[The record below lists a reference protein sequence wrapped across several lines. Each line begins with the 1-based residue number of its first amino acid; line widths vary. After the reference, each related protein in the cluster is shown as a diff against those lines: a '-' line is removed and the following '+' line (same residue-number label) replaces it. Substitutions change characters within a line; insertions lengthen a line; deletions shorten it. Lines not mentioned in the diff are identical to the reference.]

1 MARGVGLRIESGYA
15 RDHATVTSD
24 EANVGNERP
33 TIVAEER
40 GAERAAIAGRAGLVG
55 AGTLVSRVL
64 GLARD
69 LVLAAMFPRALT
81 DLFFVAFT
89 IPNALRQLLA
99 EGALSSAFV
108 PVLAKIET
116 DEGPKAAATFYARL
130 RGLMWIVLVATCA
143 IGVMAA
149 PLLCELFAAGFHARP
164 GAFERTVAV
173 TRAVFPYLLFMGLAA
188 LGAGALQVRKK
199 FGVAA
204 FAPALLNVGMILGAL
219 VLAPILVA
227 HGTDPLYALAV
238 GALVGGALQVWAQ
251 MPDLKRAGFTEPLA
265 IDLKDPKLRLV
276 LARIAPMTIGLMI
289 YEVDLVLSRRFL
301 SEAGEGANSWFYYA
315 QRLCDFPQG
324 IFSLALA
331 TATLPSLAKLVAKG
345 DREEVART
353 FAHALRLAL
362 WVALPATAILVALA
376 RPLVIAFFARGKF
389 DAASIDGTTAAL
401 IVQGL
406 GVFVVAIVRQVVP
419 LYYALGDTKTPVWIS
434 GVDLVAFVAIAL
446 LLRGPIGH
454 VGVSAAV
461 TGSSVVQMI
470 LLVMWVKKP
479 LPELRASMVLP
490 SAAKSALAA
499 VVAGA
504 VAFAVAWVA
513 RPLGHVRAV
522 GGLLPALAGCSA
534 FAVVYLAIG
543 RAIGQEEQAQLVAG
557 VRRRLRRAPR

>member
-1 MARGVGLRIESGYA
+1 MNDQSSA
-15 RDHATVTSD
+15 
-24 EANVGNERP
+24 EANVGVERP

-108 PVLAKIET
+108 PVLAKVEA
-116 DEGPKAAATFYARL
+116 DEGPKEAAKFYARL
-130 RGLMWIVLVATCA
+130 RGLMWIVLIATCA

-219 VLAPILVA
+219 LLAPILVA
-227 HGTDPLYALAV
+227 HGSDPLYALAI

-251 MPDLKRAGFTEPLA
+251 MPDLKRAGFTEQLA

-276 LARIAPMTIGLMI
+276 LARIAPMTVGLMI
-289 YEVDLVLSRRFL
+289 YEIDLVLSRRFL

-353 FAHALRLAL
+353 AAHALRLAL
-362 WVALPATAILVALA
+362 WVALPATALLVALA

-406 GVFVVAIVRQVVP
+406 GVFVVAVVRQIVP
-419 LYYALGDTKTPVWIS
+419 LYYALGDTKTPVLVS
-434 GVDLVAFVAIAL
+434 GMDLVAFIAIAL

-461 TGSSVVQMI
+461 TGSSIVQMI
-470 LLVMWVKKP
+470 LLVIWVKKP
-479 LPELRASMVLP
+479 LPELRASMIVP

-499 VVAGA
+499 IVAGGI
-504 VAFAVAWVA
+504 AFAVALVC
-513 RPLGHVRAV
+513 RPLGNLRVI
-522 GGLLPALAGCSA
+522 GGLLPAIAGCAA
-534 FAVVYLAIG
+534 FAAAYLAIG
-543 RAIGQEEQAQLVAG
+543 RLVGQEEQAQLMAG
-557 VRRRLRRAPR
+557 LRRRLRRRAL

>member
-1 MARGVGLRIESGYA
+1 MN
-15 RDHATVTSD
+15 DQTSA
-24 EANVGNERP
+24 EVNVGVERP
-33 TIVAEER
+33 TVVAEER

-64 GLARD
+64 GLGRD

-116 DEGPKAAATFYARL
+116 DEGPKEAAKFYARL
-130 RGLMWIVLVATCA
+130 RGLMWIVLIAACA

-204 FAPALLNVGMILGAL
+204 FAPALLNVGMILGAV

-227 HGTDPLYALAV
+227 HGTDPLYALAI

-289 YEVDLVLSRRFL
+289 YEIDLVLSRRFL

-434 GVDLVAFVAIAL
+434 GVDLAAFVAIAL
-446 LLRGPIGH
+446 LLRGPVGH

-461 TGSSVVQMI
+461 TGSSIVQMI
-470 LLVMWVKKP
+470 LLVIWVKKP

-490 SAAKSALAA
+490 SAMKSALAA

-504 VAFAVAWVA
+504 VAFAVAWA
-513 RPLGHVRAV
+513 SRPLGHVRAI

-557 VRRRLRRAPR
+557 LRRRLRRAKR

>member
-1 MARGVGLRIESGYA
+1 
-15 RDHATVTSD
+15 
-24 EANVGNERP
+24 
-33 TIVAEER
+33 
-40 GAERAAIAGRAGLVG
+40 

-108 PVLAKIET
+108 PVLAKVEA
-116 DEGPKAAATFYARL
+116 DEGPKEAAKFYARL
-130 RGLMWIVLVATCA
+130 RGLMWIVLIATCA

-219 VLAPILVA
+219 LLAPILVA
-227 HGTDPLYALAV
+227 HGSDPLYALAI

-251 MPDLKRAGFTEPLA
+251 MPDLKRAGFTEQLA

-276 LARIAPMTIGLMI
+276 LARIAPMTVGLMI
-289 YEVDLVLSRRFL
+289 YEIDLVLSRRFL

-353 FAHALRLAL
+353 AAHALRLAL
-362 WVALPATAILVALA
+362 WVALPATALLVALA

-406 GVFVVAIVRQVVP
+406 GVFVVAVVRQIVP
-419 LYYALGDTKTPVWIS
+419 LYYALGDTKTPVLVS
-434 GVDLVAFVAIAL
+434 GMDLVAFIAIAL

-461 TGSSVVQMI
+461 TGSSIVQMI
-470 LLVMWVKKP
+470 LLVIWVKKP
-479 LPELRASMVLP
+479 LPELRASMIVP

-499 VVAGA
+499 IVAGGI
-504 VAFAVAWVA
+504 AFAVALVC
-513 RPLGHVRAV
+513 RPLGNLRVI
-522 GGLLPALAGCSA
+522 GGLLPAIAGCAA
-534 FAVVYLAIG
+534 FAAAYLAIG
-543 RAIGQEEQAQLVAG
+543 RLVGQEEQAQLMAG
-557 VRRRLRRAPR
+557 LRRRLRRRAL

>member
-1 MARGVGLRIESGYA
+1 MN
-15 RDHATVTSD
+15 DQTSA
-24 EANVGNERP
+24 EVNVGVERP
-33 TIVAEER
+33 TVVAEER

-64 GLARD
+64 GLGRD

-116 DEGPKAAATFYARL
+116 DEGPKEAARFYARL
-130 RGLMWIVLVATCA
+130 RGLMWIVLIATCA

-204 FAPALLNVGMILGAL
+204 FAPALLNVGMILGAV

-227 HGTDPLYALAV
+227 HGTDPLFALAI

-265 IDLKDPKLRLV
+265 IDLNDPKLRLV

-289 YEVDLVLSRRFL
+289 YEIDLVLSRRFL

-434 GVDLVAFVAIAL
+434 GVDLVAFIAIAL

-461 TGSSVVQMI
+461 TGSSIVQML
-470 LLVMWVKKP
+470 LLVVWVKKP

-499 VVAGA
+499 IVAGV
-504 VAFAVAWVA
+504 VAFAVAWSA
-513 RPLGHVRAV
+513 RPLGHVRAI
-522 GGLLPALAGCSA
+522 GGLLPAVAGCSA

-557 VRRRLRRAPR
+557 LRRRLRRRAAG